1 VSSFG
6 AFAYFFS
13 KNEPI
18 RKVALGAFASGIGL
32 IGMLESLIEMARFNQ
47 KKNIDWIVKMRTI
60 VRFEY
65 V

>member
-1 VSSFG
+1 
-6 AFAYFFS
+6 
-13 KNEPI
+13 
-18 RKVALGAFASGIGL
+18 VALGAFASGIGL